1 MIKNQKTTYVR
12 RVVEIFAKGRY
23 SRPTEVCVARWLT
36 DGDDSDA
43 KGEALRELW
52 DESLADPV
60 DKAATDAA
68 YAGWLTR
75 MAVSHSREAGC
86 RRAPSR
92 YLRLWQGVAACLL
105 VAVGVLGAM
114 LMSRQPD
121 RAPMLQVY
129 CAAGET
135 RELVLPD
142 GTAVVLNGATSIVYP
157 ERFDGGCREVLLIG
171 EAAFKVAKDADH
183 PFVVK
188 SEDMNVT
195 ALGTE
200 FNLKAYPSHEEVR
213 STLLE
218 GKVKVCYGGDKGGFI
233 LQPSEQLTYNRL
245 TGTASVT
252 HPVIRDVTAWQ
263 RGEIVFCNAPLPDII
278 QELETR
284 FGYEFVYNA
293 SRLPAD
299 RYTFRFRRGMTLE
312 EVMGIVGDV
321 AGNLSVCIDGG
332 KCKIRQGRNV

>member
-1 MIKNQKTTYVR
+1 M
-12 RVVEIFAKGRY
+12 
-23 SRPTEVCVARWLT
+23 
-36 DGDDSDA
+36 
-43 KGEALRELW
+43 
-52 DESLADPV
+52 
-60 DKAATDAA
+60 
-68 YAGWLTR
+68 
-75 MAVSHSREAGC
+75 
-86 RRAPSR
+86 
-92 YLRLWQGVAACLL
+92 
-105 VAVGVLGAM
+105 
-114 LMSRQPD
+114 
-121 RAPMLQVY
+121 
-129 CAAGET
+129 
-135 RELVLPD
+135 
-142 GTAVVLNGATSIVYP
+142 
-157 ERFDGGCREVLLIG
+157 
-171 EAAFKVAKDADH
+171 AKDADH

-218 GKVKVCYGGDKGGFI
+218 GKVKVCYGGDKGEFI

-263 RGEIVFCNAPLPDII
+263 QGEIVFCNAPLPDII

-299 RYTFRFRRGMTLE
+299 RYTFRFRRGMTLFSITSRG
-312 EVMGIVGDV
+312 M
-321 AGNLSVCIDGG
+321 A
-332 KCKIRQGRNV
+332 RP